1 MDLPKQSMKVNPES
15 SENNQSGSEVI
26 FFWNENTKIIIKL
39 IKRLIE
45 TAKKKKKT
53 SGHSSLMLEFF
64 LFKVIFNFCLLLSF
78 PFWNRD
84 RSCGLEKSNK
94 VNMKQT

>member
-45 TAKKKKKT
+45 TAKKKK

-64 LFKVIFNFCLLLSF
+64 LFKVIFNFCLPLSF